1 MSEKCEHETKSKA
14 LFDKHVKIFHKIYTK
29 IMLVVKAT
37 DGELNDNNLALYL
50 IQIMRELNKYKLEGF
65 QKKQLAVSIIT
76 LLLME
81 LGLPHIVSKYT
92 AEILEQTVE
101 EIYKIALHKFKRPHK
116 WRFWK

>member
-1 MSEKCEHETKSKA
+1 MSQICDHETKSKA

-29 IMLVVKAT
+29 IMLLVKST
-37 DGELNDNNLALYL
+37 EQEINDMNFNIYL
-50 IQIMRELNKYKLEGF
+50 IQIMRELNKHNLKGY
-65 QKKQLAVSIIT
+65 QKKQLAISIIT

-92 AEILEQTVE
+92 AEIIEKAIE
-101 EIYKIALHKFKRPHK
+101 SIYEISLHKFKRPHK